1 MRAQNEDL
9 DEPLAQIPPFMA
21 NLGVKFEENKFWIA
35 INSRLVANQSRISA
49 SFMEEE
55 TPGFGT
61 LDLRAGVKPFP
72 NFSIGFAVLNIFDKA
87 YYEHLNYSYQN
98 SNTSSGHIY
107 ETGRNFTTYIKY
119 NF

>member
-1 MRAQNEDL
+1 
-9 DEPLAQIPPFMA
+9 LAQIPPLMA

-35 INSRLVANQSRISA
+35 LNSRLVAKQDRVSA

-61 LDLRAGVKPFP
+61 MDLRAGVTPFT

-98 SNTSSGHIY
+98 SNTSAGRIY
-107 ETGRNFTTYIKY
+107 ETGRNFTAYLKY
-119 NF
+119 QF